1 MGLTEPEATAEGC
14 LARPTRWTGRPL
26 DSARL
31 ILRAARPED
40 APRIVELLADPDVSR
55 HTSHIPH
62 PYTLEDATR
71 FVAAAR
77 ASIDT
82 EGCSFGLE
90 LRTTGELIGF
100 IGARIKPGTAE
111 LGYWLGRPYWGQG
124 YMTEA
129 ARRVTRF
136 LFKELGYGTVWASAE
151 PGNPASRRLLEKI
164 GLAYTHTE
172 SIPFPARGTDRPVE
186 ILALGREQWETARLA
201 RPHVFAVA
209 AALID
214 ADGRV
219 LLTERPA
226 GKSMAGL
233 WEFPGGK
240 LEKGETPEAALARE
254 LNEELGI
261 DVTESCLAAIAFV
274 SHDYDTFHLLMP
286 LYACRQWRG
295 TVTPREG
302 QRIAWVRPVRM
313 DSYPVPPAD
322 IPLVASL
329 RDLL

>member
-1 MGLTEPEATAEGC
+1 MGPTEPEGC
-14 LARPTRWTGRPL
+14 LARPTRWTGRPI

-31 ILRAARPED
+31 VLRAARADD
-40 APRIVELLADPDVSR
+40 AARIVALLADPEVAK

-62 PYTLEDATR
+62 PYTLADAER
-71 FVAAAR
+71 FVAGAQAMV
-77 ASIDT
+77 DT
-82 EGCSFGLE
+82 AGFSFALS
-90 LRTTGELIGF
+90 LRNSGELIGF
-100 IGARIKPGTAE
+100 IGSRTRPGTAE
-111 LGYWLGRPYWGQG
+111 LGYWLGRAYWGQG

-129 ARRVTRF
+129 AQRVTRF
-136 LFKELGYGTVWASAE
+136 LFQELGYGTVWASPE

-164 GLAYTHTE
+164 GMTYTHTE
-172 SIPFPARGTDRPVE
+172 RIPFPARGEERDVVVLSIDRE
-186 ILALGREQWETARLA
+186 RWEKQHAA
-201 RPHVFAVA
+201 RPHVLAAA

-219 LLTERPA
+219 LLTERPK

-240 LEKGETPEAALARE
+240 IERGETPEAALARE
-254 LNEELGI
+254 LDEELGI
-261 DVTESCLAAIAFV
+261 DVTETCLAAVAFV

-295 TVTPREG
+295 EVSPREG
-302 QRIAWVRPVRM
+302 QRIAWVRPARM
-313 DSYPVPPAD
+313 DLYPVPPAD